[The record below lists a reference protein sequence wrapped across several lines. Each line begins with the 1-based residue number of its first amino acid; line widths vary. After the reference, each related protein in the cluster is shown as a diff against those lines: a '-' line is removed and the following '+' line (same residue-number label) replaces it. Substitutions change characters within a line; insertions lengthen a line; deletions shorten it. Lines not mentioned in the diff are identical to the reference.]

1 MIPVSCLS
9 IRRAGVKGHLVKLDI
24 RSGNRRKELIL
35 LVSEKNNPYLKI
47 TDFTVTNT
55 ILMIPGETGLQ

>member
-9 IRRAGVKGHLVKLDI
+9 IIRAGVKGHLVKLDI

-35 LVSEKNNPYLKI
+35 LVSEKNNPHLKI